1 MCFSFLSL
9 KARCEARF
17 WARRRYEAVSHV
29 LRKRID
35 WATYGMHV
43 RGHNFITATL
53 PPPPIVVLIKTLDIQ
68 LNWNQPQRR
77 HTVRTHRILHG
88 ECGVIHEAVRAVQ
101 IVKSL

>member
-1 MCFSFLSL
+1 
-9 KARCEARF
+9 
-17 WARRRYEAVSHV
+17 
-29 LRKRID
+29 
-35 WATYGMHV
+35 MHV
-43 RGHNFITATL
+43 RGYNFITATL

-77 HTVRTHRILHG
+77 HTVTAHRILHG